1 MISQWK
7 SSLTK
12 VSLILLAFSLLS
24 ACGFH
29 LRGVENVPE
38 SMRYVTLLPGNA
50 SSELQSS
57 LRKVMKTNGIEHRAS
72 APYQIKLLSSR
83 YKRRT
88 ATLTRSS
95 DVDEYEISLSVVF
108 MIADSKGKP
117 LTSDITL
124 QRERTYTYDSD
135 AATASS
141 EREEQLRKELHSSLA
156 QSIIRRYLASQ
167 PKK

>member
-1 MISQWK
+1 
-7 SSLTK
+7 
-12 VSLILLAFSLLS
+12 
-24 ACGFH
+24 
-29 LRGVENVPE
+29 
-38 SMRYVTLLPGNA
+38 
-50 SSELQSS
+50 
-57 LRKVMKTNGIEHRAS
+57 MKTNGIEHRAS